1 MTRFAL
7 VLALLSSSSIAF
19 AQTPAV
25 GQAPA
30 PAPQPAPRGPAEIS
44 IEITNT
50 NAKVPGFT
58 GSISLAFGD
67 CASVESGTGDAHYD
81 LKVCYT
87 DHQGTDMLGLDVE
100 RTVHTATN
108 SQHEKLTT
116 STHIAHGQRVVVG
129 RFGTGSDMTEI
140 AATIS

>member
-7 VLALLSSSSIAF
+7 ALAILSTSSLAF
-19 AQTPAV
+19 AQAPAA
-25 GQAPA
+25 APA
-30 PAPQPAPRGPAEIS
+30 PRAPAEIS

-67 CASVESGTGDAHYD
+67 CGVVESGTGDAHYD

-87 DHQGTDMLGLDVE
+87 DRAGADLLGLDVE
-100 RTVHTATN
+100 RTVHLATS
-108 SQHEKLTT
+108 SQHEKLSTA
-116 STHIAHGQRVVVG
+116 THIAHGQRVVVG
-129 RFGTGSDMTEI
+129 RFGTGNDMTEI
-140 AATIS
+140 AATIN

>member
-7 VLALLSSSSIAF
+7 VLALVSVPSLAV
-19 AQTPAV
+19 AQSPAV
-25 GQAPA
+25 AQAPA
-30 PAPQPAPRGPAEIS
+30 PAPRAPAEIS

-58 GSISLAFGD
+58 GSISLAFGA
-67 CASVESGTGDAHYD
+67 CSGIESGTGDAHYD

-87 DHQGTDMLGLDVE
+87 DSQGGDMLGLDVE

-116 STHIAHGQRVVVG
+116 STRIPHGQRVVVG
-129 RFGTGSDMTEI
+129 RFGTGNDMTEI
-140 AATIS
+140 AATIN